1 VNIFKIYQGAMMK
14 SIWYKPFT
22 LEQLNQTGVGT
33 MVDFLGIAF
42 IEIGDDYLKA
52 TMPVTEKTKQPM
64 GILHGGANVVLA
76 ETLASVAAMV
86 VLNTETH
93 YSVGLD
99 INANHIRSV
108 SEGIVTGITKPLH
121 LGRTTQVWSIDIFN
135 EKGSLTC
142 TSRMTAAVIERKK

>member
-1 VNIFKIYQGAMMK
+1 MK

-22 LEQLNQTGVGT
+22 LEDLNQTGVGT
-33 MVDFLGIAF
+33 MVEFLGISF
-42 IEIGDDYLKA
+42 VEIGDDYLKA
-52 TMPVTEKTKQPM
+52 TMPVTAKTKQPM

-108 SEGIVTGITKPLH
+108 SEGIVTGMTRPLH

-142 TSRMTAAVIERKK
+142 TSRMTAAVIERKKV

>member
-1 VNIFKIYQGAMMK
+1 MMK

-22 LEQLNQTGVGT
+22 LEHLNQSGVGT
-33 MVDFLGIAF
+33 MVDFLGISF

-52 TMPVTEKTKQPM
+52 TMPVTAKTKQPM

-108 SEGIVTGITKPLH
+108 SEGIVTGITRPLH

-142 TSRMTAAVIERKK
+142 TSRMTAAVIERKKV

>member
-1 VNIFKIYQGAMMK
+1 MK
-14 SIWYKPFT
+14 SIWYKPANV
-22 LEQLNQTGVGT
+22 EYLNQISKGT
-33 MVDFLGIAF
+33 MVDFLGISF

-108 SEGIVTGITKPLH
+108 SEGIITGITRPLH

-142 TSRMTAAVIERKK
+142 TSRMTAAVIERKKV

>member
-1 VNIFKIYQGAMMK
+1 MK

-22 LEQLNQTGVGT
+22 LEHLNQTSVGT
-33 MVDFLGIAF
+33 MVDFLGISF
-42 IEIGDDYLKA
+42 VEIGNDYLKA
-52 TMPVTEKTKQPM
+52 MMPVTEKTKQPM
-64 GILHGGANVVLA
+64 GILHGGANVALA
-76 ETLASVAAMV
+76 ETLASIAAMA

-99 INANHIRSV
+99 INANHIRAV

-135 EKGSLTC
+135 EAGSLTC
-142 TSRMTAAVIERKK
+142 TSRMTAAVIERRKV

>member
-1 VNIFKIYQGAMMK
+1 MK

-22 LEQLNQTGVGT
+22 LEDLNQTGVGT
-33 MVDFLGIAF
+33 MVDFLGISF
-42 IEIGDDYLKA
+42 VEIGDDYLKA
-52 TMPVTEKTKQPM
+52 TMPVTAKTKQPM

>member
-1 VNIFKIYQGAMMK
+1 MK
-14 SIWYKPFT
+14 SIWYKPANV
-22 LEQLNQTGVGT
+22 EYLNQISKGT
-33 MVDFLGIAF
+33 MVDFLGISF

-76 ETLASVAAMV
+76 ETLASIAAMG

-142 TSRMTAAVIERKK
+142 TSRMTAAVIERKKV

>member
-1 VNIFKIYQGAMMK
+1 MK

-22 LEQLNQTGVGT
+22 LEHLNQTGVGT
-33 MVDFLGIAF
+33 MVEFLGISF

-52 TMPVTEKTKQPM
+52 TMPVTAKTKQPM

-108 SEGIVTGITKPLH
+108 SEGIVTGITRPLH

-135 EKGSLTC
+135 EKGNLTC
-142 TSRMTAAVIERKK
+142 TSRMTAAVIERKRV

>member
-1 VNIFKIYQGAMMK
+1 MMK

-22 LEQLNQTGVGT
+22 LEDLNQTGVGT
-33 MVDFLGIAF
+33 MVEFLGISF
-42 IEIGDDYLKA
+42 VEIGDDYLKA
-52 TMPVTEKTKQPM
+52 TMPVTAKTKQPM

-108 SEGIVTGITKPLH
+108 SEGIVTGMTRPLH

-142 TSRMTAAVIERKK
+142 TSRMTAAVIERKKV

>member
-1 VNIFKIYQGAMMK
+1 MK

-22 LEQLNQTGVGT
+22 LEHLNQSGVGT
-33 MVDFLGIAF
+33 MVDFLGISF

-52 TMPVTEKTKQPM
+52 TMPVTAKTKQPM

-108 SEGIVTGITKPLH
+108 SEGIVTGITRPLH

-142 TSRMTAAVIERKK
+142 TSRMTAAVIERKKV

>member
-1 VNIFKIYQGAMMK
+1 MMK

-22 LEQLNQTGVGT
+22 LEDLNQTGVGT

-142 TSRMTAAVIERKK
+142 TSRMTAAVIERKKSE

>member
-1 VNIFKIYQGAMMK
+1 MK

-22 LEQLNQTGVGT
+22 LEHLNQTGVGT
-33 MVDFLGIAF
+33 MVDFLGISF

-52 TMPVTEKTKQPM
+52 TMPVTAKTKQPM

-108 SEGIVTGITKPLH
+108 SEGIVTGITRPLH

-142 TSRMTAAVIERKK
+142 ISRMTAAVIERKKA

>member
-1 VNIFKIYQGAMMK
+1 MK

-22 LEQLNQTGVGT
+22 LEHLNQTGVGT
-33 MVDFLGIAF
+33 MVDFLGISF
-42 IEIGDDYLKA
+42 VEIGDDYLKA
-52 TMPVTEKTKQPM
+52 TMPVTAKTKQPM

-108 SEGIVTGITKPLH
+108 SEGIITGITRPLH

-142 TSRMTAAVIERKK
+142 TSRMTAAVIERKKCE